1 MKVFFQKYRFLIIL
15 FVFALLLRAV
25 LFAVNFTV
33 NDYQLIPT
41 IKGDD
46 GYYEL
51 SQNILLGNGFSFDVE
66 SPFRPNPLRP
76 PLWPYIIAG
85 LASVGGYWLVFVYEL
100 LMASSIPVLGVL
112 ISRYL
117 VTEKISRYVGYF
129 MAMSPYTI
137 LLSFLLYTETSFTFF
152 FLCFVLF
159 LFRYIQRKT
168 LRAIVWASVFLGL
181 SILIKPTVQYF
192 PLLVPLG
199 LLYIERKKISKE
211 FCLHMIIFVF
221 FALLVM
227 TPWLYRNHSE
237 FGVWGMSAQPAFNA
251 YVYIVPTLLAIDNNT
266 DFATELNSF
275 VYKDGFD
282 PNTITL
288 KNAQEYT
295 DKAFEIIREHKSALM
310 QSALITLV
318 TFFTHDGVL
327 TILGNMDIRLENVVA
342 KPVITLLAHPS
353 EIFSAISHYIYGP
366 AFFIVFMRLFWYTC
380 TLFFF
385 IGVFLLFKKENVRPY
400 VITAFCMILY
410 FAVTTAINGFGVNA
424 RFRVPV
430 EVFIGSFAFYGLFS
444 VFRTILLKLKKN
456 HFSYE

>member
-1 MKVFFQKYRFLIIL
+1 MKNFFQKYRFFIIL
-15 FVFALLLRAV
+15 FLFALLLRVV
-25 LFAVNFTV
+25 LFSVNFTV
-33 NDYQLIPT
+33 NDHQLIPT

-51 SQNILLGNGFSFDVE
+51 SQNILLGNGFSFDAE
-66 SPFRPNPLRP
+66 PPFRPNPLRP

-85 LASVGGYWLVFVYEL
+85 LASVGGYPLVFVCEL
-100 LMASSIPVLGVL
+100 LMASSIPILGVL
-112 ISRYL
+112 ISRYF

-159 LFRYIQRKT
+159 LFRYIRHKT
-168 LRAIVWASVFLGL
+168 LRAIIWASVFLGL

-192 PLLVPLG
+192 IFLVPLG
-199 LLYIERKKISKE
+199 LLFIERKRLSKIV
-211 FCLHMIIFVF
+211 CLHVLL
-221 FALLVM
+221 FALFASLVVM
-227 TPWLYRNHSE
+227 PWLYRNKQE

-288 KNAQEYT
+288 ENAQGYT
-295 DKAFEIIREHKSALM
+295 DKAFEIIREHKSALI

-327 TILGNMDIRLENVVA
+327 TILGNMDIRLENVVV
-342 KPVITLLAHPS
+342 KPVITLLAHPG
-353 EIFSAISHYIYGP
+353 ELFSAISHYVYGP
-366 AFFIVFMRLFWYTC
+366 AFFIILMRLFWYVC
-380 TLFFF
+380 ALFFCV
-385 IGVFLLFKKENVRPY
+385 GAWLLLRKEEVRPY
-400 VITAFCMILY
+400 VITALCMVLY

-430 EVFIGSFAFYGLFS
+430 EVFIGSFALYGLIS
-444 VFRTILLKLKKN
+444 VLRTILLKLQKPQKLI
-456 HFSYE
+456 